1 MSAERHRLGDLI
13 ERVERTNAD
22 GRYGVEDV
30 RGVSNTKLIRKTKA
44 NMDGR
49 DFTPFTIL
57 NPKEFV
63 FNRRTTRNGERLG
76 LGFNQDKRP
85 YIFTEDYVA
94 FRVKDENALLPDYL
108 YISFLRDEFDRYVR
122 WDSWGSATEFFNW
135 ENMCEV
141 RISVPPIEEQRKAVA
156 SWQGLRKMK
165 AYNDNLK
172 DQLATVL
179 TTLLYTEGYPP
190 DWDDEVFHRVL
201 EQMENYKRH
210 QGQ

>member
-1 MSAERHRLGDLI
+1 MSAERYRLGDLI

-30 RGVSNTKLIRKTKA
+30 RGVSNTKLIQKTKA
-44 NMDGR
+44 NMEGR

-76 LGFNQDKRP
+76 LGFNQDERP

-108 YISFLRDEFDRYVR
+108 YISFCVT
-122 WDSWGSATEFFNW
+122 SSTVMCAGIPGGSATEFFNW

-141 RISVPPIEEQRKAVA
+141 RISAPPIEEQRKVVA

-165 AYNDNLK
+165 ADNDNLK
-172 DQLATVL
+172 DQLATDL

-210 QGQ
+210 QNQ

>member
-13 ERVERTNAD
+13 KRVERTNAD

-30 RGVSNTKLIRKTKA
+30 WGVSNTKLIQKTKA
-44 NMDGR
+44 NMEGR

-76 LGFNQDKRP
+76 LGFNQDERP

-108 YISFLRDEFDRYVR
+108 YILFLRDEFDRHVR
-122 WDSWGSATEFFNW
+122 WDFWGSA
-135 ENMCEV
+135 
-141 RISVPPIEEQRKAVA
+141 K
-156 SWQGLRKMK
+156 G
-165 AYNDNLK
+165 
-172 DQLATVL
+172 
-179 TTLLYTEGYPP
+179 
-190 DWDDEVFHRVL
+190 
-201 EQMENYKRH
+201 
-210 QGQ
+210 

>member
-30 RGVSNTKLIRKTKA
+30 RGVSNTKLIQKTKA

-108 YISFLRDEFDRYVR
+108 YISFLRAEFDRYVR
-122 WDSWGSATEFFNW
+122 
-135 ENMCEV
+135 
-141 RISVPPIEEQRKAVA
+141 
-156 SWQGLRKMK
+156 
-165 AYNDNLK
+165 
-172 DQLATVL
+172 
-179 TTLLYTEGYPP
+179 
-190 DWDDEVFHRVL
+190 
-201 EQMENYKRH
+201 
-210 QGQ
+210 